1 MVGARPAMWPTR
13 RGTLP
18 LSHDA
23 ESAYRFVF
31 ASRVVSSRSRAAPCS
46 VFAFIDFKHVL
57 RARSGDDGPC
67 HPGRDFVEECP
78 YFDDDILRLSAVHD
92 VSQL

>member
-23 ESAYRFVF
+23 ESAYRIVSHF
-31 ASRVVSSRSRAAPCS
+31 ASRVVSSRSIAAPCS
-46 VFAFIDFKHVL
+46 AFAFIDFKHVL

-67 HPGRDFVEECP
+67 HPGCDFV
-78 YFDDDILRLSAVHD
+78 
-92 VSQL
+92 